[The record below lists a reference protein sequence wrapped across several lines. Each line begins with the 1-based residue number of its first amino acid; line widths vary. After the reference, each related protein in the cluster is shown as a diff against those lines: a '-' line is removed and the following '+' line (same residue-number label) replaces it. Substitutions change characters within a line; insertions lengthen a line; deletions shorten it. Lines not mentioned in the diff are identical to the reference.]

1 MQSFEKNYQTV
12 VCLSQNLAAIC
23 LNCMYQLAAITHSNF
38 RVNLNNHFR
47 AHFFFREKKA
57 GNTNACYNTKWKFI
71 ITYYR
76 SSFIFCFKKKC
87 NFPRRCHPAKI
98 RTIFAVNLVRIEV
111 TSPYSNKTRSINF
124 KVIKITKWPIQY
136 WQKLTDS

>member
-1 MQSFEKNYQTV
+1 MAYNGARRV
-12 VCLSQNLAAIC
+12 VLFLSHSMKIWSQENITD
-23 LNCMYQLAAITHSNF
+23 CMKQLAVITHSNF

-124 KVIKITKWPIQY
+124 KVIKITK
-136 WQKLTDS
+136 

>member
-1 MQSFEKNYQTV
+1 MVSNGAHTIVLFFSHSIKIRQH
-12 VCLSQNLAAIC
+12 SQENITD
-23 LNCMYQLAAITHSNF
+23 CMKQLAVITHSNF

-47 AHFFFREKKA
+47 AHFFFVKRRHVH
-57 GNTNACYNTKWKFI
+57 NTNACYNTKWKFI

-76 SSFIFCFKKKC
+76 SSFILCFKKKC

-124 KVIKITKWPIQY
+124 KVIKITK
-136 WQKLTDS
+136 